1 MQTDKT
7 AESKKTD
14 VLRIAVLIS
23 GSGSNLQALIDA
35 IESEQLPG
43 AEIVLVVSNKADAHG
58 LQRALKHRLPA
69 LYLPWRER
77 AEAEAKLAALLNL
90 FKTELIVLAGWMRI
104 FSADFITH
112 FSGRIL
118 NLHPA
123 LIPDTGVG
131 SSFTTRDG
139 SIIPVFR
146 GLHAVRQALDA
157 GVKITG
163 STVHYVTPEVD
174 AGPVIC
180 REEVTIEEGDTEE
193 SLHERLK
200 LVEHRLVV
208 EAVKGFV
215 H

>member
-1 MQTDKT
+1 MMPT
-7 AESKKTD
+7 KTD
-14 VLRIAVLIS
+14 TLRIAVLVS

-35 IESEQLPG
+35 IDGEQLSG
-43 AEIVLVVSNKADAHG
+43 AEIALVVSNKADAHG

-77 AEAEAKLAALLNL
+77 AETEAKLTVLLNL
-90 FKTELIVLAGWMRI
+90 FKADLIVLAGWMRI
-104 FSADFITH
+104 FSAEFITQ
-112 FSGRIL
+112 FSGRII

-123 LIPDTGVG
+123 LIPDAGVG

-139 SIIPVFR
+139 SVIPVFR

-200 LVEHRLVV
+200 LVEHRLLV
-208 EAVKGFV
+208 EAVKGFI